1 MVIHASKTLGHVV
14 EESLENFTEGRS
26 VLVESLPGMW
36 QGQAIVG
43 RARTYL
49 GRRYE
54 LGNFNCEHL
63 VTLALGGKPDSPQ
76 LVAWILIGL
85 AGLLVVAARA

>member
-1 MVIHASKTLGHVV
+1 MVIHASKTLGRVA
-14 EESLENFTEGRS
+14 EESLENFAEGRS
-26 VLVESLPGMW
+26 VLVEFLPGMW
-36 QGQAIVG
+36 QGQVIVD

-63 VTLALGGKPDSPQ
+63 VTLALGSKPDSPQ

-85 AGLLVVAARA
+85 VGLMVVAAKA